1 MNLQTL
7 GQVKK
12 GWGFE
17 IVWANNEKYCG
28 KLLVFEKAG
37 AKTSLV
43 FHKEKAKSWFVNA
56 GKFKIRFIDVATGE
70 PKEAIL
76 DEGKT
81 VDFGPLGPHQVEALV
96 DGSIIFEVGTADFV
110 EDRFRLA
117 PGDTQTSAQQSNHS
131 S

>member
-7 GQVKK
+7 GKVDK

-17 IVWANNEKYCG
+17 LVWANNDKYCG
-28 KLLVFEKAG
+28 KLLIFEHAG

-56 GKFKIRFIDVATGE
+56 GKFKVSFIDVATGE
-70 PKEAIL
+70 TKQAVL
-76 DEGKT
+76 QEGQT
-81 VDFGPLGPHQVEALV
+81 ADFGQLGPHQIEALEPN
-96 DGSIIFEVGTADFV
+96 SIIFEVGTGDYV

-117 PGDTQTSAQQSNHS
+117 PGDTQTKPSAQ
-131 S
+131 